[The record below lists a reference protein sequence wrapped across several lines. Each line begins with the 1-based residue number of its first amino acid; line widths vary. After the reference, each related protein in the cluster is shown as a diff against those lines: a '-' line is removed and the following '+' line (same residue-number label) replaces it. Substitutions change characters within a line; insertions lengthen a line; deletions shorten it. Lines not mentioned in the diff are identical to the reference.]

1 VFLADLANEQFWYQV
16 REPRDGKRANVTSS
30 TPLYALVRTRRTD
43 LFSHDDVQQS
53 DYDFA
58 WKGNQSD
65 YVFAWKREQ
74 ISTPKIPKFKELV
87 KQLAFAPFARIAD
100 WKWLQFAAPLSPT
113 AVSSK
118 NPHLIKIAVSSLV

>member
-1 VFLADLANEQFWYQV
+1 
-16 REPRDGKRANVTSS
+16 VTSS

-87 KQLAFAPFARIAD
+87 KQLAFAPFARMAD